1 MCGEGDQRNKGVD
14 GHEPGWKN
22 PEADTYDC
30 LSHNPNTDM
39 QIDRACRRQ
48 NKIQRLDFKRN

>member
-14 GHEPGWKN
+14 GHD

-30 LSHNPNTDM
+30 LSHNPSTDM
-39 QIDRACRRQ
+39 QIDRACRRK
-48 NKIQRLDFKRN
+48 NKIQRLDFKRS